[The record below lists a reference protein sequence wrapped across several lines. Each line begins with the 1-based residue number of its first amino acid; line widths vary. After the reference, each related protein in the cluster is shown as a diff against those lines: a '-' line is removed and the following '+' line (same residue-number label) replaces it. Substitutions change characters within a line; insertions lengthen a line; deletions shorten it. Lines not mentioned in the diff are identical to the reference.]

1 MTTEQTANETAAEDI
16 TFYVNMDF
24 SKLANDINNGN
35 VAHQFNDKGRKVTYL
50 TAEQEST
57 YFYYS
62 SDSAGE
68 DKITPP
74 FEMSDGDTVTC
85 WLQAWNNGDGSD
97 SSKAKFK
104 WKNILQNRFDLHQ
117 VSTESKA
124 QVTYKAVITEGAT
137 ETDTVIINIH
147 FKLNSD
153 KFSIAWDPRVRVIK
167 T

>member
-24 SKLANDINNGN
+24 SKLANDINNGD
-35 VAHQFNDKGRKVTYL
+35 VAHQFNGKGRKVTYL
-50 TAEQEST
+50 TEEQELT

-68 DKITPP
+68 NKITPP
-74 FEMSDGDTVTC
+74 FEINDGDTVTC
-85 WLQAWNNGDGSD
+85 SLQPWNNGDSE
-97 SSKAKFK
+97 SNKAKFK